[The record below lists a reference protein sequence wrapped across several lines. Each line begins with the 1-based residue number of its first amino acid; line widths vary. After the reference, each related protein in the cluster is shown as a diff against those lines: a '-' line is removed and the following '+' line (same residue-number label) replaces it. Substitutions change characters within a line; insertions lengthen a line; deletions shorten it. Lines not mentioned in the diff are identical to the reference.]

1 MKRLASEIISELET
15 RIARLEKQATS
26 SSRASSSRSSSRRAS
41 SRYADPFLAE
51 LQSDIDDGMHM
62 ADEMMAGRPWDGA
75 GGNQKDYNSPPAPKS
90 QADCYTEDNLEGLGK
105 PGDGVTCYRLHH
117 EYGKANSG
125 KPGSPARKKYNQKY
139 RENFMDSPSIQR
151 KTCPKPGGGSGP
163 CNRK

>member
-62 ADEMMAGRPWDGA
+62 ANEFQAGRNPDGRRSS
-75 GGNQKDYNSPPAPKS
+75 NSGKCCHRRQRS
-90 QADCYTEDNLEGLGK
+90 TADCY
-105 PGDGVTCYRLHH
+105 
-117 EYGKANSG
+117 
-125 KPGSPARKKYNQKY
+125 RKY
-139 RENFMDSPSIQR
+139 
-151 KTCPKPGGGSGP
+151 
-163 CNRK
+163 